1 MSNIPDNLEQL
12 VYEVLQGDL
21 SQNPYLQPHVIASKD
36 KSLKTQAQ
44 KVIPAINELLKRMV
58 VCEETMQG
66 FTTEI
71 DKKVTEVL
79 EQRLNQL
86 AGELETKLE
95 ASYKEELEAKLE
107 GLQSA
112 IATNLTV
119 QVKEVVNE
127 QLSNSTGQG
136 GSGDMKKVLVEKVPV
151 PKGKSITITSIT
163 QEELFPE
170 NIVVYQGINL
180 LTSGTQQTVGTSS
193 SAYGLSFM
201 PLAVTADEKGVITL
215 QNRNTRSDLTV
226 LIFKYE

>member
-66 FTTEI
+66 FTTEV
-71 DKKVTEVL
+71 DKKITEEL
-79 EQRLNQL
+79 TQQL
-86 AGELETKLE
+86 AALESSLQEKLE
-95 ASYKEELEAKLE
+95 ASYKEEIEKRFEALEKAVAKNMS
-107 GLQSA
+107 Q
-112 IATNLTV
+112 
-119 QVKEVVNE
+119 QVKDQVQNIIN
-127 QLSNSTGQG
+127 QSQIQG
-136 GSGDMKKVLVEKVPV
+136 SGGDMKKVLVEKVFV
-151 PKGKSITITSIT
+151 PKGKTVTITSIK

-215 QNRNTRSDLTV
+215 QNRNTQSDLTV
-226 LIFKYE
+226 LIFKYV